1 MCLVNSWM
9 TQIEHMSQLMKLIAD
24 QIEDDWKDLGLG
36 RQTFGKNQVLSSKFW
51 KVGSFAIE
59 YM

>member
-1 MCLVNSWM
+1 M